1 NKLEGKVAI
10 VTGGGQGIG
19 RAISLR
25 LAKDGANVVV
35 LDMNLDNANSVVS
48 EIQKMNRKGLA
59 KLVDVRDKDI
69 IRSVI
74 DEIYSELGSIDILVN
89 NAGAARHNAIF
100 DITEEELD
108 LQFDVNVKGL
118 FFCLQSVAKHMTNQG
133 AGKIINLASQAGR
146 RGEAHGLSYCM
157 SKAAV
162 ISVTQSAA
170 LALSPY
176 KVNVNAVSP
185 GVVDTPLWET
195 IDKKFSEIR
204 NIPLGQ
210 AKREAVESIPLGRIE
225 QPEDVANVVSF
236 LAGSDSDYMTGQTV
250 NVDGGNVMS

>member
-133 AGKIINLASQAGR
+133 AGKIINLASQAR
-146 RGEAHGLSYCM
+146 SEEHTSEL
-157 SKAAV
+157 
-162 ISVTQSAA
+162 QSRFD
-170 LALSPY
+170 LVCRL
-176 KVNVNAVSP
+176 
-185 GVVDTPLWET
+185 LLE
-195 IDKKFSEIR
+195 KK
-204 NIPLGQ
+204 
-210 AKREAVESIPLGRIE
+210 KR
-225 QPEDVANVVSF
+225 
-236 LAGSDSDYMTGQTV
+236 
-250 NVDGGNVMS
+250 